1 VTEPGDGAA
10 PSPEPGTPTTARRVA
25 PALARRGSARLGLA
39 RRSLARP
46 SLARPGLARPGSGS
60 PEWALAV
67 ATLARAGY
75 GAALCCA
82 PGPMLR
88 VEGGPGAAASPGA
101 RAVARIL
108 GGRHI
113 VQAVLSATRPT
124 PAVLAAGAA
133 TDVLHA
139 ASMIA
144 LAALDPPRRRLGLSD
159 SLIAAAFAASGWAL
173 ASRGRAALVPAPA
186 SASAPPAAALP
197 SLP

>member
-1 VTEPGDGAA
+1 MI
-10 PSPEPGTPTTARRVA
+10 
-25 PALARRGSARLGLA
+25 GLA
-39 RRSLARP
+39 RR
-46 SLARPGLARPGSGS
+46 GLARPGSGL

-124 PAVLAAGAA
+124 PAVLAAGAG

-144 LAALDPPRRRLGLSD
+144 LAALDRPRRRLGLSD

-173 ASRGRAALVPAPA
+173 ASRGHAGPAPEP
-186 SASAPPAAALP
+186 APPAAALP